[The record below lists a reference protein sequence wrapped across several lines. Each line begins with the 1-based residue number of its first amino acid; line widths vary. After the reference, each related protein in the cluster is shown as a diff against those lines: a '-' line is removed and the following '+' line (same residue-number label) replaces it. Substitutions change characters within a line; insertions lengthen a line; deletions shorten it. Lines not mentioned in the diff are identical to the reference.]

1 MVFKIVCSY
10 CGEDMGTKEAPGNSV
25 AESIEAMGLENVSH
39 SICPDCYRKQMEII
53 EGRHSGGFENEK
65 L

>member
-10 CGEDMGTKEAPGNSV
+10 CGKDMGTKEAPGNGVS
-25 AESIEAMGLENVSH
+25 ESLEQMGLSNISH
-39 SICPDCYRKQMEII
+39 SICPDCYREQMDMIDA
-53 EGRHSGGFENEK
+53 RNNGGYENEN